1 MDKYSELVRLLRFDP
16 KSLQHPDAWVG
27 HMPFAYWVIEKL
39 KPSTFVELGT
49 HTGNSYFSFCQSI
62 QDNKTK
68 TKAFAVDTWK
78 GDAHAGTYDDSIFD
92 GVNRTNLEYSSFS
105 TLLRTT
111 FDSALEQFEDGSV
124 DLLHID
130 GLHTYEAVKHDF
142 ETWLPKMSR
151 KGVVLFHD
159 TNVLRDDFGVFQL
172 WSELSNKYNTLE
184 FFHSNGLGIL
194 EISQESS
201 AIVPAEEDKKS
212 ELRDL
217 FALLSEQMLIRF
229 QRHSLL
235 TERHSQLDE
244 ILNSG
249 SWKIT
254 SGLRTLFR
262 IFLGIRDSLKKFKA
276 SLTR

>member
-1 MDKYSELVRLLRFDP
+1 MDKYSELVRLLRFNP

-62 QDNKTK
+62 QENKTK
-68 TKAFAVDTWK
+68 TKAFAVDTWE
-78 GDAHAGTYDDSIFD
+78 GDAHAGSYDDSIFD
-92 GVNRTNLEYSSFS
+92 GVNRTNLEYRSFS

-142 ETWLPKMSR
+142 ETWLPKMSNN
-151 KGVVLFHD
+151 GVVLFHD

-194 EISQESS
+194 EISQERNS
-201 AIVPAEEDKKS
+201 IVPTEKDKQN
-212 ELRDL
+212 EIRDL

-235 TERHSQLDE
+235 AERHSQLEE

-262 IFLGIRDSLKKFKA
+262 IFLGIRDSLKKLQA

>member
-1 MDKYSELVRLLRFDP
+1 MDKYSELVRLLRFNP

-62 QDNKTK
+62 QENKTK
-68 TKAFAVDTWK
+68 TKAFAVDTWE
-78 GDAHAGTYDDSIFD
+78 GDAHAGSYDDSIFD

-142 ETWLPKMSR
+142 ETWLPKMSN

-194 EISQESS
+194 EISQERST
-201 AIVPAEEDKKS
+201 IVPTEKDKQN

-217 FALLSEQMLIRF
+217 FALLSEQMSIRF
-229 QRHSLL
+229 QLHSLL
-235 TERHSQLDE
+235 AERHSQLDE

-254 SGLRTLFR
+254 SGLRALFR
-262 IFLGIRDSLKKFKA
+262 IFLRIRDSLKKLQA
-276 SLTR
+276 SSPR

>member
-1 MDKYSELVRLLRFDP
+1 MDKYSELVRLLRFNP

-62 QDNKTK
+62 QENKTK
-68 TKAFAVDTWK
+68 TKAFAVDTWE

-92 GVNRTNLEYSSFS
+92 GVNRTNMEYSSFS

-111 FDSALEQFEDGSV
+111 FDSALQQFEDGSV

-142 ETWLPKMSR
+142 ETWLPKLSS
-151 KGVVLFHD
+151 KAVVLFHD
-159 TNVLRDDFGVFQL
+159 TNVRRDDFGVFQL

-194 EISQESS
+194 EISQESN
-201 AIVPAEEDKKS
+201 AIVPVEEDKKS

-235 TERHSQLDE
+235 AERHSQLDE

-262 IFLGIRDSLKKFKA
+262 IFLGIRVSLKKFQA